1 MLSDVPQTVYLKDYR
16 PPQYLVE
23 QVDLD
28 FDLGEE
34 QTRVTARLLVQ
45 RNPDRRGGDG
55 VLELFGE
62 RLELLAVQLDG
73 REVGPKEYSLDEGA
87 LRIPGVPE
95 RFELQTQV
103 RIRPQDNT
111 ELEGLYRS
119 GGLFCTQC
127 EAEGFRRI
135 TFFPDR
141 PDVMARFGTSISA
154 DRSRYPVLLSNGN
167 LVERRDLGNG
177 RHRVRWHDPYPKP
190 SYLFALVAGDL
201 RCVED
206 SFTTASGR
214 AVKLQIYVEPENV
227 DKCAHAMR
235 SLQKAMAWDEHR
247 YGREYDLDVYMIV
260 AVNDFNMGAMEN
272 KGLNIFNSKYVLARQ
287 ETATDRDFQGIEGV
301 IAHEYFHN
309 WTGNRIT
316 CRDWFQLSLKE
327 GLTVFRDQEF
337 SADMGSRGV
346 KRIEDVRLLRAHQFS
361 EDASPMAHPV
371 RPESYIEINNFYTVT
386 VYEKGAEVVRMQANL
401 LGPKMFRTATDL
413 YFARHD
419 GQAVTTDDFV
429 QCMADASG
437 RDLGQFKR
445 WYQQAGTPELQ
456 VAGEYDA
463 DARSYHLRVR
473 QHTPDTPGQ
482 RDKPPLHIPFALGL
496 LDPDGSDLPLQLE
509 GEAAAP
515 PAGTRMLELRE
526 REHRFTFVGLGTAPV
541 PSLLRG
547 FSAPVK
553 LNYDYSDAELT
564 FLLAH
569 DSDDFCRWDAAQ
581 TLAQRL
587 ILAGIGDWRAG
598 RPVTVPEGFV
608 AAFGA
613 ALGDADADRD
623 LLTQVLT
630 LPGESYLGD
639 QQEVVD
645 VDAIH
650 AVREEVSRSLAE
662 ALRDQ
667 LLDTYRACA
676 DTGDYDLAPAS
687 IGRRALK
694 NLCLGY
700 LMRLDDPEPLAL
712 CQAQFDDGHNMT
724 DVVAALSLLAERDC
738 PQREPALQA
747 FAERWRDDPLVMDK
761 WFAIQATSSLPDTL
775 DRVQAL
781 LAHPAFSLRNPN
793 KVRSLIGAFSAGNP
807 VCFHAADGAGYRF
820 LADRVLELDPMNP
833 QVAARLVR
841 GLARWRRFDSGRQQL
856 MQEALQRILAAPKV
870 SRDLF
875 EIASKSLEAA

>member
-1 MLSDVPQTVYLKDYR
+1 MLSDAPQTVYLKDYR
-16 PPQYLVE
+16 PPQFLVE

-34 QTRVTARLLVQ
+34 ETRVGARLVVQ
-45 RNPDRRGGDG
+45 RNPDRHGGDG
-55 VLELFGE
+55 VLELYGE
-62 RLELLAVQLDG
+62 RLELLALHLDG
-73 REVGPKEYSLDEGA
+73 RDLRPEEYDLDAGV
-87 LRIPGVPE
+87 LRIPQVPQ
-95 RFELQTQV
+95 RFELETRV
-103 RIRPQDNT
+103 SIRPQDNT

-141 PDVMARFGTSISA
+141 PDVMARFTTSISA
-154 DRSRYPVLLSNGN
+154 DQTRYPVLLSNGN
-167 LVERRDLGNG
+167 LMERRDLGNG
-177 RHRVRWHDPYPKP
+177 RHRVSWLDPFPKP

-201 RCVED
+201 RCIED

-214 AVKLQIYVEPENV
+214 EVKLQIYVEPENV

-235 SLQKAMAWDEHR
+235 SLRKAMAWDERR
-247 YGREYDLDVYMIV
+247 YGREYDLDIYMIV

-272 KGLNIFNSKYVLARQ
+272 KGLNIFNSKYVLARP

-346 KRIEDVRLLRAHQFS
+346 KRIEDVRLLRAHQFA
-361 EDASPMAHPV
+361 EDAGPMAHPV
-371 RPESYIEINNFYTVT
+371 RPDSYIEINNFYTVT

-401 LGPKMFRTATDL
+401 LGPALFRTATDL

-429 QCMADASG
+429 QCTADASG

-445 WYQQAGTPELQ
+445 WYQQAGTPELELT
-456 VAGEYDA
+456 GEYDA
-463 DARSYHLRVR
+463 ATGSYHLRVR

-496 LDPDGSDLPLQLE
+496 LGPQGRDLPLQLE
-509 GEAAAP
+509 GEAVAP
-515 PAGTRMLELRE
+515 SAGTRMIELRE
-526 REHRFTFVGLGTAPV
+526 REHRFTFVGLDARPV

-553 LNYDYSDAELT
+553 LHYDYSDAELT

-587 ILAGIGDWRAG
+587 ILAGIADG
-598 RPVTVPEGFV
+598 RVGLPVTVPEAVV

-613 ALGDADADRD
+613 ALSDVDADRH
-623 LLTQVLT
+623 LLTQILT
-630 LPGESYLGD
+630 LPGESYLAD
-639 QQEVVD
+639 QLEVVD
-645 VDAIH
+645 VDAVH
-650 AVREEVSRSLAE
+650 AVREGVRRSLAA
-662 ALRDQ
+662 ALRSE

-676 DTGDYDLAPAS
+676 ETGDYDLEPAS

-700 LMRLDDPEPLAL
+700 LMQLDDPEPLVL
-712 CQAQFDDGHNMT
+712 CQAQLDAGHNMT
-724 DVVAALSLLAERDC
+724 DVIAALSLLAERDC
-738 PQREPALQA
+738 PERDSALQA
-747 FAERWRDDPLVMDK
+747 STNMSCR
-761 WFAIQATSSLPDTL
+761 
-775 DRVQAL
+775 
-781 LAHPAFSLRNPN
+781 
-793 KVRSLIGAFSAGNP
+793 
-807 VCFHAADGAGYRF
+807 
-820 LADRVLELDPMNP
+820 
-833 QVAARLVR
+833 
-841 GLARWRRFDSGRQQL
+841 
-856 MQEALQRILAAPKV
+856 
-870 SRDLF
+870 
-875 EIASKSLEAA
+875 